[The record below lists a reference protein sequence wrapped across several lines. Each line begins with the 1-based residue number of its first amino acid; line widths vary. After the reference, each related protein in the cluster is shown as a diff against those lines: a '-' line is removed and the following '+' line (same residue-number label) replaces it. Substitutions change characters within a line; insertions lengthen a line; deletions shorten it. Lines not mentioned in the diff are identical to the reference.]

1 MVLLDLEMNLKQNEQ
16 EYGEIL
22 ETGSRITHGGYCR
35 FIEAFRKDQ
44 SYVLSW
50 PPSRLKKSRY

>member
-22 ETGSRITHGGYCR
+22 ETSSRITPGG
-35 FIEAFRKDQ
+35 
-44 SYVLSW
+44 
-50 PPSRLKKSRY
+50 